1 MGMVYGNNGTK
12 AQKNHKNYIFICV
25 CQKKTLSLC
34 ANLNTMLK
42 LSVIIPVYNV
52 APYVRKCVESVLAQD
67 LNPKDYEVILVD
79 DGSTDGSGEICDEL
93 AQSTIHNPQSTI
105 HIIHQKNQGVAAA
118 RNAGAKVATGEYLA
132 FLDSDDWWAPTYLS
146 RMLWLV
152 TNYPE
157 AGLYACNYWYIKTG
171 KTHVGVEMV
180 SGVRCLVSGEWKAGY
195 INYPKAYYENV
206 GMPVWTGAAVMPHK
220 VFDEVGGF
228 PVGIRLG
235 EDFLLWSKVA
245 LRYKVAFLNEA
256 LAYYNNDI
264 PAKFRATKKLHAP
277 EYHMLF
283 NMEHLQETEKN
294 DADWKQLCDW
304 LRVNGLM
311 AYWMDKRYHNRA
323 AEELKKV
330 DWNQQ
335 PASVKRMYTTPIW
348 VLKAKQRFMQVGSF
362 VKQKIVRLIHKR

>member
-1 MGMVYGNNGTK
+1 M
-12 AQKNHKNYIFICV
+12 
-25 CQKKTLSLC
+25 
-34 ANLNTMLK
+34 K

-67 LNPKDYEVILVD
+67 LDPKDYEVILVD
-79 DGSTDGSGEICDEL
+79 DGSTDGSGEICDSL
-93 AQSTIHNPQSTI
+93 AEGRIGGEAERQIGNI
-105 HIIHQKNQGVAAA
+105 KVLHQKNQGVAAA
-118 RNAGAKVATGEYLA
+118 RNAGAKVAKGEYLA

-146 RMLWLV
+146 RMLWLIE
-152 TNYPE
+152 NYPE
-157 AGLYACNYWYIKTG
+157 AGLYACNYWYVKTG
-171 KTHVGVEMV
+171 KTRIGVTKMYDV
-180 SGVRCLVSGEWKAGY
+180 LCMMCAREWKAGY
-195 INYPKAYYENV
+195 VNYPKTYYENV

-235 EDFLLWSKVA
+235 EDFLLWSKVV

-277 EYHMLF
+277 KYHMLF
-283 NMEHLQETEKN
+283 NMEYLQVAEQK
-294 DADWKQLCDW
+294 DRDWKQLCDW

-311 AYWMDKRYHNRA
+311 AYWMDKQYHDCA
-323 AEELKKV
+323 VEELQKV

-335 PASVKRMYTTPIW
+335 SAKVKRMYKMPIW
-348 VLKAKQRFMQVGSF
+348 ALKAKMRFMQVGSF
-362 VKQKIVRLIHKR
+362 VKQKLYKCMMSNL

>member
-1 MGMVYGNNGTK
+1 MTNYKNNLVVSFFFCNF
-12 AQKNHKNYIFICV
+12 AAFF
-25 CQKKTLSLC
+25 
-34 ANLNTMLK
+34 NTAMK

-67 LNPKDYEVILVD
+67 LDPKEYEVILVD
-79 DGSTDGSGEICDEL
+79 DGSTDGSGEICDSL
-93 AQSTIHNPQSTI
+93 AEGRIGGEAERQIGNI
-105 HIIHQKNQGVAAA
+105 KVLHQKNQGVAAA
-118 RNAGAKVATGEYLA
+118 RNAGAKMAKGEYLA

-157 AGLYACNYWYIKTG
+157 AGLYACNYWYVKTG
-171 KTHVGVEMV
+171 KTHIALNVPT
-180 SGVRCLVSGEWKAGY
+180 GY
-195 INYPKAYYENV
+195 INYPKTYLEQKS
-206 GMPVWTGAAVMPHK
+206 MPVTSISVVMPHK

-245 LRYKVAFLNEA
+245 LRYKVALLNEA

-283 NMEHLQETEKN
+283 NMEHLQVAEQK
-294 DADWKQLCDW
+294 DRDWKQLCDW

-311 AYWMDKRYHNRA
+311 AYWMDRRYHDRA
-323 AEELKKV
+323 AEELQKV

-335 PASVKRMYTTPIW
+335 PAKVKRMYKTPIW
-348 VLKAKQRFMQVGSF
+348 MLKAKQRFMQVGSF
-362 VKQKIVRLIHKR
+362 VKQKLIRLIVCKFK